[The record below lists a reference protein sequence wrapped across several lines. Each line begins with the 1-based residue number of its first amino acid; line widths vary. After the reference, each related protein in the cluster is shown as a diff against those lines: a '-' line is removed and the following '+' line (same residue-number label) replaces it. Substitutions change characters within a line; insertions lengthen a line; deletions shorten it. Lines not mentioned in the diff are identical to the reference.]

1 MALLQN
7 PMTPALLN
15 RPANNPSVNQ
25 NVPQFMQNYT
35 QIAPNKFVPDQGVLG
50 LPPQMQQAQ
59 SLFSQDYGQEYGALE
74 DKFQRSFAVDPRNFQ
89 QRQAPPKMVMGPSTS
104 MAVNFAPPDNG
115 LDFGKLAGVGAGALL
130 LDKYGNVIEDTLK
143 KGVDYLGE
151 QTKQFEEGVLKPF
164 TETYVQPAIDVVKDP
179 IEQGIET
186 VGEYT
191 KGFEED
197 VLKPF
202 TETYVQPVLDPIK
215 DVADDVGVVTKQF
228 EEGVLK
234 PFGETYIQPILDP
247 VKDIYDEYTDT
258 NLKDLIPDSLKDA
271 YGAGKEIFGGVGEVE
286 NLIDNPTT
294 ENAFKAI
301 DKVNTLSEKYLG
313 AGSTVIPPQAAG
325 LVIDGAGLLSI
336 ANAFEDPTA
345 ENIANAYVGA
355 DNLAT
360 NWTGSTGLPFAEQ
373 AAGVGSILGGLA
385 ALEGGID
392 SPAEAIAV
400 TNAAS
405 AVAGMTGATTGLMGG
420 LAGAGAFL
428 GPLALGLGAVTM
440 LADKGSSYGNAVLER
455 DKYGN
460 YDIESES
467 SKNDGYKSAIPEAN
481 VAGVVFNELE
491 QAYGFEFDEDAWK
504 NVNKRVDYDSGQMV
518 RTANDIIAEAIEA
531 GALKP
536 TAATP
541 TGLDF
546 QGLIGSARNVIAQS
560 GDRAYKGKSSSE
572 FGITKNMAA
581 FEDLGID
588 LGFGNVTGTGEK
600 YGGLYTK
607 DIGRNVSDYLQGGD
621 FSFLS

>member
-15 RPANNPSVNQ
+15 RPVNNPSVNQ
-25 NVPQFMQNYT
+25 TVPQFMQNYT

-50 LPPQMQQAQ
+50 LPPQMQQTQ

-130 LDKYGNVIEDTLK
+130 LDKYGNVIEDTIK
-143 KGVDYLGE
+143 QGVDYLGK

-234 PFGETYIQPILDP
+234 PFGEEYIQPILDP
-247 VKDIYDEYTDT
+247 IKDIYDEYTDT

-301 DKVNTLSEKYLG
+301 DSVNTLSEKYLG
-313 AGSTVIPPQAAG
+313 AGSTVIPPQVSG

-355 DNLAT
+355 DHLAT
-360 NWTGSTGLPFAEQ
+360 NYTGSTGLPFAEQ

-392 SPAEAIAV
+392 SPAEAVAV
-400 TNAAS
+400 ANAAS

-420 LAGAGAFL
+420 LAGAGAVL
-428 GPLALGLGAVTM
+428 GPLALGIGAVTM
-440 LADKGSSYGNAVLER
+440 LADKGSEYGNAVLER

-460 YDIESES
+460 YDIASES
-467 SKNDGYKSAIPEAN
+467 SKNDGYKSVIPEAN

-491 QAYGFEFDEDAWK
+491 QAYGFEFDEDAW
-504 NVNKRVDYDSGQMV
+504 NSVNKRVDYDSGQMV
-518 RTANDIIAEAIEA
+518 RKADDMIAEAIEA

-541 TGLDF
+541 TGLNF
-546 QGLIGSARNVIAQS
+546 ANLIGSARDIIAQS

-588 LGFGNVTGTGEK
+588 LGFGDVKGTGEK

-621 FSFLS
+621 FNFLS

>member
-15 RPANNPSVNQ
+15 RPVNNPSVNQ
-25 NVPQFMQNYT
+25 TVPQFMQNYT

-50 LPPQMQQAQ
+50 LPPQMQQTQ

-130 LDKYGNVIEDTLK
+130 LDKYGNVIEDTIK
-143 KGVDYLGE
+143 QGVDYLGK

-164 TETYVQPAIDVVKDP
+164 TETYVQPAIDAVKDP

-191 KGFEED
+191 KSVEED

-202 TETYVQPVLDPIK
+202 TETYVQPVLDPFK

-234 PFGETYIQPILDP
+234 PFGEEYIQPILDP
-247 VKDIYDEYTDT
+247 IKDIYDEYTDT

-301 DKVNTLSEKYLG
+301 DSVNTLSEKYLG
-313 AGSTVIPPQAAG
+313 AGSTVIPPQVAG

-355 DNLAT
+355 DHLAT
-360 NWTGSTGLPFAEQ
+360 NYTGSTGLPFAEQ

-392 SPAEAIAV
+392 SPAEAVAV
-400 TNAAS
+400 ANAAS
-405 AVAGMTGATTGLMGG
+405 AIAGMTGATTGFMSG

-428 GPLALGLGAVTM
+428 GPLALGIGAVTM
-440 LADKGSSYGNAVLER
+440 LADKGSEYGNAVLER

-460 YDIESES
+460 YDIASES
-467 SKNDGYKSAIPEAN
+467 SKNDGYKSVIPEAN

-491 QAYGFEFDEDAWK
+491 QAYGFEFDEDAW
-504 NVNKRVDYDSGQMV
+504 NSVNKRVDYDSGQMV
-518 RTANDIIAEAIEA
+518 RKADDMIAEAIQA

-541 TGLDF
+541 TGLNF
-546 QGLIGSARNVIAQS
+546 ANLIGSARDIIAQS

-588 LGFGNVTGTGEK
+588 LGFGDVKGTGEK